1 MSTDV
6 QLFQN
11 EQGLCL
17 SDGTVELC
25 ADFSHL
31 LPRIKP
37 QKLSAE
43 LVVRAAKIRD
53 AKHKPAR
60 VVDATAGLGED
71 SFLLAAAGFQVDLY
85 ERDQVIA
92 RLLEDGL
99 KRALAHPSLSPIA
112 SRMTLHAE
120 DSISA
125 LQALGYAPD
134 IVLLDPMFPQRTKS
148 ASVKKKFQLLH
159 YLEKPCNDEYDLLR
173 AAFASQAQRII
184 VKRPPKGPYLAGKK
198 PSYSLAGKAVRYDVI
213 DVASSNIQL

>member
-6 QLFQN
+6 QLLQN

-53 AKHKPAR
+53 AKHEPAR

-112 SRMTLHAE
+112 SRMTLHVE
-120 DSISA
+120 DSITA
-125 LQALGYAPD
+125 LQALDYAPD
-134 IVLLDPMFPQRTKS
+134 IVLLDPMFPERQKS
-148 ASVKKKFQLLH
+148 GSVKKKFQLLGR
-159 YLEKPCNDEYDLLR
+159 LEQPCTDEEELMNAALLAR
-173 AAFASQAQRII
+173 PKKIV
-184 VKRPPKGPYLAGKK
+184 VKRPLHGPYLAGRI
-198 PSYSLAGKAVRYDVI
+198 PSHSYSGRIIRYDCI
-213 DVASSNIQL
+213 LPG